1 MKRFPVLF
9 SLTVFISLSALL
21 TSANAISYGKAANS
35 PGSVCKKV
43 GSGTK
48 SGALIVKCV
57 KVGKKLIWQ
66 KIAPTKKTT
75 PTAKPSLSPTPKPSA
90 TQSDTPVPAKI
101 PPAQNEYEI
110 NAKAAQWSYSF
121 SYLIDASKTPLNS
134 DSSHSTVLYL
144 PQGKLVHILLK
155 SNDVSHGFWVPGL
168 GLDKEASP
176 DSVTTL
182 DITPA
187 KIGTYPAACNIQC
200 GRGHAG
206 MTFSVVVVSQADYL
220 KYLSTL
226 KAG

>member
-9 SLTVFISLSALL
+9 SLTVLFSLSALL
-21 TSANAISYGKAANS
+21 TSANAISFGKAANS
-35 PGSVCKKV
+35 PGSLCKKV
-43 GSGTK
+43 GSSAK
-48 SGALIVKCV
+48 SGALSVKCV

-66 KIAPTKKTT
+66 KVAKVKKAT
-75 PTAKPSLSPTPKPSA
+75 PTVKPSLSPKPS
-90 TQSDTPVPAKI
+90 TTPSDKPISAKI
-101 PPAQNEYEI
+101 PPAQNEYEV

-168 GLDKEASP
+168 GIDKEASP
-176 DSVTTL
+176 DSVTRI
-182 DITPA
+182 DITPE
-187 KIGTYPAACNIQC
+187 KTGTFPAACNIQC

-206 MTFSVVVVSQADYL
+206 MTFTVIVVSQTDYL
-220 KYLSTL
+220 SYLSTL
-226 KAG
+226 K